1 LHHGRDIVS
10 FIAIVL
16 IVEGAGH
23 MIVDLSRRKFIV
35 ALGGAASWPLAAR
48 AQQLG
53 RLHKVAVLTLRAAEE
68 LTPYLAAFRGQLE
81 HFGYVEGQSVRIDY
95 RYADGDV
102 KRLKRLAQELISFTP
117 DVAFATDPHSVRAIK
132 SIDPSLPIV
141 CGSLSDAQIPEL
153 AASYARP
160 GGSVTGIALTVEGL
174 MGKLVELTLEIVPK
188 VDRIGFLSNPDGASM
203 ELFVERINA
212 AARALGVSVLI
223 EKAKAPDDVAPAL
236 DRLTRRIQ
244 ALIVP
249 PNAWYLINRTRIAQ
263 LALAA
268 HLPLIVSERE
278 YVEVGGLASY
288 GADAK
293 ENYRAAGAYVGRILN
308 GSKPG
313 DMPIE
318 FSTKVELVINLKT
331 AKMLGLAVSPPLLA
345 RADEVI
351 E

>member
-1 LHHGRDIVS
+1 MRRRE
-10 FIAIVL
+10 FIAL
-16 IVEGAGH
+16 IGAT
-23 MIVDLSRRKFIV
+23 
-35 ALGGAASWPLAAR
+35 AAAWPLAAR

-68 LTPYLAAFRGQLE
+68 LTPFLAAFRGQLQDL
-81 HFGYVEGQSVRIDY
+81 GYVEGQSVRIDY
-95 RYADGDV
+95 RYAEGDV
-102 KRLKRLAQELISFTP
+102 KRLKRLALELISFTP
-117 DVAFATDPHSVRAIK
+117 DVAFATEPSSVRAIK
-132 SIDPSLPIV
+132 SIDPSLPVV
-141 CGSLSDAQIPEL
+141 CGSLTDALIPEL

-174 MGKLVELTLEIVPK
+174 MGKVVELTLEIVPK

-203 ELFVERINA
+203 EQFAGSINA

-223 EKAKAPDDVAPAL
+223 EQAKTPDDFAPAL
-236 DRLTRRIQ
+236 DRLSKQIQ

-249 PNAWYLINRTRIAQ
+249 PNALYLINRTRIAQ
-263 LALAA
+263 LALTA
-268 HLPLIVSERE
+268 HLPIIVAERV

-288 GADAK
+288 GIDIK
-293 ENYRAAGAYVGRILN
+293 ENYRAAGVYVGKILK

-313 DMPIE
+313 DLPIE
-318 FSTKVELVINLKT
+318 FATKLELVVNLRT
-331 AKMLGLAVSPPLLA
+331 AKVLGLTVPDTLLA